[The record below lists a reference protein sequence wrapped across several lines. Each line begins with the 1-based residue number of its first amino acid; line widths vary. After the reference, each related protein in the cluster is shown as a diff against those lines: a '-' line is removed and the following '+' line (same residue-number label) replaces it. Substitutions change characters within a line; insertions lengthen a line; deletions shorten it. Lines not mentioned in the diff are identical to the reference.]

1 MAVLE
6 IMARRPGWW
15 MPEKSKNC
23 LGKLPPFVQLYV
35 LEADHEG
42 ILTLCFIYKENILI

>member
-6 IMARRPGWW
+6 LMARCPGWW
-15 MPEKSKNC
+15 KPEKSKNC

-42 ILTLCFIYKENILI
+42 QAVTDDPVLEIEQ